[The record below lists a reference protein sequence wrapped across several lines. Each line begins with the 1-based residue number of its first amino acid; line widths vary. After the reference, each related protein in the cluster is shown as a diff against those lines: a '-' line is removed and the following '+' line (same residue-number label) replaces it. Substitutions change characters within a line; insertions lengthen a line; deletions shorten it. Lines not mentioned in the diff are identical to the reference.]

1 MIKRLFSGIGRYI
14 RQTDIILFLLCLTAS
29 GLGILM
35 LSGIVS
41 AELAKV
47 SRLYIQVAAT
57 CLGVVAAVI
66 MSKIDYHFMAK
77 LWKLHVPAA
86 IFLVLLTFIWG
97 QQRGGADDKAWIVFN
112 ISENFQFSVQPT
124 EFLKISFVLSFSL
137 HLEAVRENINK
148 LKNVILL
155 CIHGLYPVALIH
167 VQGDDGTA
175 LVFLFVFLC
184 MIFSAGISWK
194 YIFLAAGAMAAAVPV
209 VWRTVLSTDQKN
221 RILSILDYDF
231 DTQNIGWQQF
241 QGRISIGSGQI
252 WGIGIFSPDHRTSV
266 PEIHND
272 FIFAFIAESVGFIGS
287 VAILFLLVSIGLKI
301 LINSRLSQD
310 YLGKYICIGVSAIM
324 LTQIFI
330 NIGMCLSILPVIGI
344 TLPFFSSGGS
354 SAATLYLAVGLA
366 LSVYMHNRKTL
377 FS

>member
-1 MIKRLFSGIGRYI
+1 MIKRAISSVGRYI

-41 AELAKV
+41 VELANK
-47 SRLYIQVAAT
+47 SRLYVQIAAT
-57 CLGVVAAVI
+57 LLGIIAAII

-77 LWKLHVPAA
+77 LWKLHIPFSV
-86 IFLVLLTFIWG
+86 FLVLLTFILG
-97 QQRGGADDKAWIVFN
+97 QQRGEADDKAWIVFN
-112 ISENFQFSVQPT
+112 LTTSVQVSVQPT
-124 EFLKISFVLSFSL
+124 ELLKISFVLSFAL

-155 CIHGLYPVALIH
+155 CIHGLYPVVLIH
-167 VQGDDGTA
+167 FQGDDGTA

-184 MIFSAGISWK
+184 MIFSAGIGWR
-194 YIFLAAGAMAAAVPV
+194 YIFLALGAAAAALPII
-209 VWRTVLSTDQKN
+209 WNTVLSVDQKN
-221 RILSILDYDF
+221 RILAIWDYDF
-231 DTQNIGWQQF
+231 DPQNIGWQQL

-252 WGIGIFSPDHRTSV
+252 WGIGIFSPDHRASV

-272 FIFAFIAESVGFIGS
+272 FIFAFIAESVGFVGS
-287 VAILFLLVSIGLKI
+287 VAVLILLVSIGLKI
-301 LINSRLSQD
+301 LANARHSQD
-310 YLGKYICIGVSAIM
+310 YLGKYICIGVSAIIM
-324 LTQIFI
+324 TQIFI

-354 SAATLYLAVGLA
+354 SAATLYLAIGLA

>member
-1 MIKRLFSGIGRYI
+1 ML
-14 RQTDIILFLLCLTAS
+14 
-29 GLGILM
+29 LGIVNAEM
-35 LSGIVS
+35 MTLSRFYVQAGAVVLGIVG
-41 AELAKV
+41 A
-47 SRLYIQVAAT
+47 I
-57 CLGVVAAVI
+57 I

-86 IFLVLLTFIWG
+86 IFLVLLTFILG
-97 QQRGGADDKAWIVFN
+97 QQRGEADDKAWIIIN
-112 ISENFQFSVQPT
+112 LTDSFSVSFQPT
-124 EFLKISFVLSFSL
+124 ELLKISFVLSFAL
-137 HLEAVRENINK
+137 HLSAVRENINK
-148 LKNVILL
+148 LKNVFFL
-155 CIHGLYPVALIH
+155 CLHGIYPVALIH
-167 VQGDDGTA
+167 LQGDDGTA
-175 LVFLFVFLC
+175 LVFLFIFLF

-194 YIFLAAGAMAAAVPV
+194 YIFLAAGALGASVPFL
-209 VWRTVLSTDQKN
+209 WNMVLSADQKN
-221 RILSILDYDF
+221 RILAIWDYNYDP
-231 DTQNIGWQQF
+231 QNIGWQQM

-287 VAILFLLVSIGLKI
+287 MAILILLVSIGLKI
-301 LINSRLSQD
+301 LHNSRHSLD
-310 YLGKYICIGVSAIM
+310 YLGKYIYVGVASII

-344 TLPFFSSGGS
+344 TLPFFSSGGT
-354 SAATLYLAVGLA
+354 SAATLYLAIGLS